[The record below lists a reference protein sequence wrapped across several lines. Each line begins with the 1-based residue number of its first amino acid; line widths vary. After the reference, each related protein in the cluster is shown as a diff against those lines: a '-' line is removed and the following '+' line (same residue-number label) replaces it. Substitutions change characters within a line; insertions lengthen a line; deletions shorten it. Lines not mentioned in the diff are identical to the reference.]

1 MSQGT
6 GPIVLRGYG
15 RGVQVGNDV
24 SSKPRKSSTMKGFDT
39 FEEAVE
45 FLRTRVNVEQTRPS
59 QVDSVQVF
67 NLERMTELMAALGDP
82 QKAIRTVHV
91 AGSKGKG
98 SVCEMTAAG
107 LQACGLT
114 VGLYTSPHLVNLTER
129 IRINRREITGPEF
142 AQMLERAAAAAEDL
156 PKRLGDVTYFE
167 FLTAIAFQ
175 HFAEQAVDIAV
186 IEVGMGGRV
195 DATNIIT
202 PEVTAITAIQKE
214 HTAILGDTLEKIAA
228 EKAGVIKAGVPCIT
242 LPQDEKVMEVLRAK
256 AAEVQTRL
264 EVLGQEID
272 FTSRLEASHD
282 IGPHARVCLSSARS
296 NFEHVPV
303 PLKGEHQALN
313 CGLALA
319 ILDRLRER
327 GIETPEGKVATGLAR
342 TPANGRL
349 ELVHTHPR
357 VYIDGAHNP
366 ESMQALMKAVGSHI
380 RYDSMVVVFG
390 CAADKDVPA
399 LLSAV
404 ATGADKIFFTK
415 AEGSGRAADPR
426 ELHRK
431 FVELGGKMAHH
442 VGNLTEAIRSAGN
455 AVASKDKDIILITG
469 SFSIAGEAKRLL
481 LEKYG
486 PPAQNI
492 EGKPPRK

>member
-1 MSQGT
+1 MG
-6 GPIVLRGYG
+6 GYG
-15 RGVQVGNDV
+15 RGVQVGDGV
-24 SSKPRKSSTMKGFDT
+24 SNKPRKSAMTKGFET
-39 FEEAVE
+39 FDEAME

-59 QVDSVQVF
+59 QVDAVQVF
-67 NLERMTELMAALGDP
+67 NLDRMTALMAALGDP

-98 SVCEMTAAG
+98 SVCEMAAAG

-129 IRINRREITGPEF
+129 IRINKKEIAGGEF
-142 AQMLERAAAAAEDL
+142 AELLERAAAAAEDL
-156 PKRLGDVTYFE
+156 PKRLGEVTYFE
-167 FLTAIAFQ
+167 FLTAVAFQ
-175 HFAEQAVDIAV
+175 YFAEQAVDIAV
-186 IEVGMGGRV
+186 VEVGMGGRV
-195 DATNIIT
+195 DATNVIM
-202 PEVTAITAIQKE
+202 PEVTAITAIQLE

-228 EKAGVIKAGVPCIT
+228 EKAGIIKAGVPCVT
-242 LPQDEKVMEVLRAK
+242 VPQHEKVMEVLRAK

-272 FTSRLEASHD
+272 FTYRLEASHN
-282 IGPHARVCLSSARS
+282 IGPHARVCLSSPRS

-327 GIETPEGKVATGLAR
+327 GIETPEGKVATGLSR
-342 TPANGRL
+342 TVVNGRL

-442 VGNLTEAIRSAGN
+442 VSNLTEAIRSAGN
-455 AVASKDKDIILITG
+455 AVASRDKDIILITG
-469 SFSIAGEAKRLL
+469 SFAIAGEAKRLL
-481 LEKYG
+481 REKYG
-486 PPAQNI
+486 PPAQAI
-492 EGKPPRK
+492 EPKPFKR